1 VSVAAGD
8 GHRPSRAYSPSA
20 DGERSLNDLRPK
32 PAVNEALTDCQTQ
45 QVATYNQNRAPVMG
59 EALTIEAR
67 VAASGA
73 AMERVAVIRLTGDRR
88 EAYRVLS

>member
-1 VSVAAGD
+1 
-8 GHRPSRAYSPSA
+8 
-20 DGERSLNDLRPK
+20 
-32 PAVNEALTDCQTQ
+32 
-45 QVATYNQNRAPVMG
+45 MG